1 MEPDNGIANIAELV
15 LLLRRSDVPGVLPL
29 AQRQLEHVNA
39 LYYHSPELNA
49 LIDTAVAESVYFVLS
64 GNEVSARAN
73 LSQVLAVD
81 KTNETALKVLEI
93 LGPAVPQK

>member
-1 MEPDNGIANIAELV
+1 
-15 LLLRRSDVPGVLPL
+15 
-29 AQRQLEHVNA
+29 
-39 LYYHSPELNA
+39 